1 MNYQGPRYS
10 FLAANLKSAIDNPM
24 AVNIKIS
31 QELNLDRIA
40 GPFDQPPFEHI
51 FLGFTSRAWH
61 QRKYQENIE

>member
-24 AVNIKIS
+24 AVNIKIIS

-40 GPFDQPPFEHI
+40 GPFDQPPFEH
-51 FLGFTSRAWH
+51 FWVSPLGLGAKESTR
-61 QRKYQENIE
+61 RI